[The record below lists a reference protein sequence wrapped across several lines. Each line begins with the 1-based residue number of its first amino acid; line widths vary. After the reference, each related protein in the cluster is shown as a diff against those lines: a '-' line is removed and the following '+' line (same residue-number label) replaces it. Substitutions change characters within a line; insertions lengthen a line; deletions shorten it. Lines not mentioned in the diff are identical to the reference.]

1 MNRLLLVDGHN
12 LLFKAFYGVPEKILS
27 NGKPVQGI
35 IGFIGITVKFI
46 RNVEPTH
53 LLVVFDPEEKPSR
66 IELYSQYKQN
76 RQDFSNSPERENPF
90 SQLIDIKRALDNLGI
105 RFCEQAGCEADDL
118 IASYTAQSSG
128 EVVIAS
134 TDTDFLQLVNE
145 RTSVYRYH
153 GKKSVWFNES
163 MVLQRYGVHPSRFLE
178 YKSLIGDK
186 SDTIAGV
193 KGIGPKTAI
202 KVLDNRRGLTPVEQV
217 IFERNKGL
225 IKLNTEVNLPYHIN
239 QLSFSNKLEDF
250 KIGAFLRGIGAL

>member
-35 IGFIGITVKFI
+35 IGFIGITVKII

-53 LLVVFDPEEKPSR
+53 ILVVFDPEEKPSR

-76 RQDFSNSPERENPF
+76 RQDFSKKPERENPF
-90 SQLIDIKRALDNLGI
+90 SQLIDIKRALNNLGI

-118 IASYTAQSSG
+118 IASYAAKSDG

-134 TDTDFLQLVNE
+134 TDADFLQLVNE

-202 KVLDNRRGLTPVEQV
+202 KVLNGGRELTEEEQK
-217 IFERNKGL
+217 IFERNLRL
-225 IKLNTEVNLPYHIN
+225 IKLNTEINLPYAIQELLCN
-239 QLSFSNKLEDF
+239 NTFEELEV
-250 KIGAFLRGIGAL
+250 GAFLRGIRVL

>member
-1 MNRLLLVDGHN
+1 MNRLLPVDGHN
-12 LLFKAFYGVPEKILS
+12 LLFKAFYGVPEIILS
-27 NGKPVQGI
+27 NGKPAQGI
-35 IGFIGITVKFI
+35 IGFIGITVKII
-46 RNVEPTH
+46 RNVKPTH
-53 LLVVFDPEEKPSR
+53 ILVVFDPEEKPSR

-76 RQDFSNSPERENPF
+76 RQDFSKKPERENPF
-90 SQLIDIKRALDNLGI
+90 SQLADIKRALDNLGI

-118 IASYTAQSSG
+118 IASYAAQSNG

-163 MVLQRYGVHPSRFLE
+163 MVLQRYGVQPGRFLE

-202 KVLDNRRGLTPVEQV
+202 KVLDGRRGLNAEERE
-217 IFERNKGL
+217 ILERNMSL
-225 IKLNTEVNLPYHIN
+225 IKLNTEVNKPYQIS
-239 QLSFSNKLEDF
+239 QLLLSNKFE
-250 KIGAFLRGIGAL
+250 AFRVGEFLKNTGVL